1 MLSQIVAK
9 SMGRVVTSIVTE
21 RMVIQIVL
29 EILIWL
35 SKKTTND
42 LDDSLVKVI
51 STHLNKNEGSHD

>member
-42 LDDSLVKVI
+42 LDDSLVEVI
-51 STHLNKNEGSHD
+51 STHLNKNKGSHD

>member
-42 LDDSLVKVI
+42 LDDSLVEVI

>member
-42 LDDSLVKVI
+42 LDDSLVEVI
-51 STHLNKNEGSHD
+51 STHLNKNEGPHD